1 MNLPNWLLQVA
12 GWATPKRR
20 QRISLVRSAE
30 RFEPKTML
38 SAFIVDSPL
47 DQPDANPGDGIAET
61 AAGTTT
67 LRAAI
72 QEANAA
78 RGLDSIVL
86 PPGLFELSLQ
96 GLTDHTAESGDLE
109 ISDDLVISGAG
120 LDDTFIDASQID
132 SAFHIQDGVS
142 LTLQQLTLQVSADSG
157 AGITNDGGSLTL
169 DDADIDE
176 VPPSFPAKDYSDLT
190 TNSRHADLL
199 VGLYQPVVER
209 DEPLEPIFAPP
220 PIFVSIVNKTK
231 PDATIAI
238 GTERTPGL
246 AAANNNPDLQPT
258 PRGMPAEQINKPV
271 RIADQNPETPGEKTQ
286 KRRRD
291 VVNSLFQDQPDAK
304 QQTVKPVAGEQ
315 PADSD
320 SKTGSEAEPRRLR
333 ETFPMLLPMSE
344 DGSLR
349 VVPDD
354 AAIDRPLPPP
364 LPEPAQLK
372 EVTSN
377 TRRAAAAQSTPAQAL
392 MAGVL
397 LTMVGPRAFRRAV
410 RRITGWKNLVV

>member
-1 MNLPNWLLQVA
+1 MNLPNWLLRVA

-20 QRISLVRSAE
+20 RRTTLVTSAE

-47 DQPDANPGDGIAET
+47 DQPDANPGDGIAAT
-61 AAGTTT
+61 ASGEIT
-67 LRAAI
+67 LRAAV

-78 RGLDSIVL
+78 PGLDNIVL
-86 PPGLFELSLQ
+86 PPGLIDLSLQ
-96 GLTDHTAESGDLE
+96 GPTGHSAASGHLE
-109 ISDDLVISGAG
+109 ITDDLVISGTG
-120 LDDTFIDASQID
+120 LDETFIDASQID

-142 LTLQQLTLQVSADSG
+142 LTLEQLTLQVSAGSG
-157 AGITNDGGSLTL
+157 TGIVNDGGSLTL
-169 DDADIDE
+169 DDADVNE

-220 PIFVSIVNKTK
+220 PIFVSIVNAPK

-238 GTERTPGL
+238 GSERTPGWST
-246 AAANNNPDLQPT
+246 ANNDPDLQPA
-258 PRGMPAEQINKPV
+258 PRGIPAEQFNSPI
-271 RIADQNPETPGEKTQ
+271 RIADQNSEPQGEKNQ
-286 KRRRD
+286 QRRRD
-291 VVNSLFQDQPDAK
+291 VVNSLFQDQPNAK

-315 PADSD
+315 PAESG
-320 SKTGSEAEPRRLR
+320 SKTEAEPRRLN
-333 ETFPMLLPMSE
+333 ETFPMLLPMNE
-344 DGSLR
+344 DGSLN
-349 VVPDD
+349 VGPEDT
-354 AAIDRPLPPP
+354 AIGRPLPPP

-372 EVTSN
+372 EAASN
-377 TRRAAAAQSTPAQAL
+377 TRRAAAAQSTPTQAL